1 MASLNADGLMV
12 KYGTEQ
18 SAPSRGGEVDTAC
31 GLHVTEVIV
40 VGTEVPLTA
49 TTASATNIALSHGI
63 EIPAGAQIAK
73 VEFIV
78 ETAFTS
84 GGSAVLNCGL
94 VRADRSTELDFDGIV
109 IALPVANMNVAGET
123 TSLVNGSTY
132 AGALV
137 GGILSNKGIVTLD
150 YDTATFTAGKGV
162 LRITWRMPSVV

>member
-12 KYGTEQ
+12 KYGNEQ
-18 SAPSRGGEVDTAC
+18 SAPSRGGEVSALVDR
-31 GLHVTEVIV
+31 VTEVIV

-49 TTASATNIALSHGI
+49 TTASSTNIATNHGI

-84 GGSAVLNCGL
+84 GGSAVLNVGL
-94 VRADRSTELDFDGIV
+94 VRADRSTELDFDGI
-109 IALPVANMNVAGET
+109 IAALPLANMNVAGET
-123 TSLVNGSTY
+123 NSLRYGSSN

-150 YDTATFTAGKGV
+150 YDTAAFTAGKGV
-162 LRITWRMPSVV
+162 VRITWRMPSVV